1 MKWIQFFSDIFDRII
16 AFWKDLDVFWGVFLI
31 WVFGLILF
39 NVLIPAIK
47 NILFLPRRRKERN
60 TVLSY
65 CNRNL
70 KAHSFFLDHAAGA
83 YVIAE
88 SSLSIDN
95 EKNVE
100 RGADIINVLSIE
112 SSTVFNES
120 FSIPKCYGVSFF
132 SHNRLQ
138 AIEADEA
145 HWFTIKLY
153 NSDVIT
159 RSALREL
166 FKLRQKSINPFN
178 QAIEINSLYPYI
190 TSLRIAVNAYYEHL
204 EKHYILLSQSNS
216 FFLET
221 EVSPS
226 IYDGNGNFNTR
237 LPLLFETAMSS
248 LSINPIEDIIF
259 TDIGFDPVNYCLYI
273 IGQLPIKGTRTIRKQ
288 YTHKNINFVFK
299 ELDSIEKGHMSPKE
313 LLFIYSVANLRS
325 RLYSK

>member
-1 MKWIQFFSDIFDRII
+1 M
-16 AFWKDLDVFWGVFLI
+16 FLI

-47 NILFLPRRRKERN
+47 FILFFPRRRKERN

-70 KAHSFFLDHAAGA
+70 KAHSYFLDHAAGA

-100 RGADIINVLSIE
+100 RGADIINALSAE
-112 SSTVFNES
+112 SSTEFNES
-120 FSIPKCYGVSFF
+120 LSIPKCYGVSFF

-145 HWFTIKLY
+145 HWFTINLY

-159 RSALREL
+159 RAALREII
-166 FKLRQKSINPFN
+166 KLRKQSNNSIN
-178 QAIEINSLYPYI
+178 QAIEINSLYPYV
-190 TSLRIAVNAYYEHL
+190 TSLRIAVNVYYEHL
-204 EKHYILLSQSNS
+204 ERHYILLSQSNS

-226 IYDGNGNFNTR
+226 NYDGNGNFSTR
-237 LPLLFETAMSS
+237 LPLLFEEAMSS
-248 LSINPIEDIIF
+248 LFINPIEDIIF

-273 IGQLPIKGTRTIRKQ
+273 IGQLPIKDTRTIRKQ

-299 ELDSIEKGHMSPKE
+299 DLDSIEEGHMSPKE

-325 RLYSK
+325 CIYSK